1 MSAHTVGDIESP
13 HDGRDRAAT
22 SERSPFH
29 FRRFLYFHSPYKDF
43 IFYTSGRRREVMTSK
58 ELVRIENE
66 RDRWRY
72 VCPLGHRTWEPTN
85 HHFWCQQCARRD
97 DVDGAFYKLRDRK
110 TDALLVRHQVQL
122 VTPTGPYDDD
132 LDGGAQ

>member
-1 MSAHTVGDIESP
+1 MSAHTVGGIQSLY
-13 HDGRDRAAT
+13 DGRDSAVTRELA
-22 SERSPFH
+22 RLQFH
-29 FRRFLYFHSPYKDF
+29 FHCPYKGSG
-43 IFYTSGRRREVMTSK
+43 FYMADRRRDVMAPK

-66 RDRWRY
+66 VDRWRY

-85 HHFWCQQCARRD
+85 HHFWCQLCARRD
-97 DVDGAFYKLRDRK
+97 DVDGAFHELRDKK

-132 LDGGAQ
+132 LDGGAR